1 MKTGNRTETSWIVL
15 ASHVVVFRG
24 LVSLPLWGGGN
35 TSPIKTTA
43 WEARIRLFTVPLF
56 LRGILETG
64 TLRRSCRHFGSLDTL
79 TQEGDSCIEA
89 YQSRESHG
97 KVGRL

>member
-1 MKTGNRTETSWIVL
+1 ML
-15 ASHVVVFRG
+15 ASHAVVFRG
-24 LVSLPLWGGGN
+24 LVLLPLWGGGN

-56 LRGILETG
+56 LRAILETG
-64 TLRRSCRHFGSLDTL
+64 TLRQSCRHLGSLDTL
-79 TQEGDSCIEA
+79 AQEGDTGIEA

-97 KVGRL
+97 KIGGMRTV